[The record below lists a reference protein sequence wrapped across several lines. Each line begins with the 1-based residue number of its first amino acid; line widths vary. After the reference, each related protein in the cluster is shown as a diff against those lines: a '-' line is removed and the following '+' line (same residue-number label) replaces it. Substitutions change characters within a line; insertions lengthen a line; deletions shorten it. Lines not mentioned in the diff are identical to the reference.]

1 MRVKNDLSRDNV
13 SLVAG
18 GLAMYAVLSVF
29 PALAAALSFYGLLSM
44 TNFSDVNTPHL

>member
-44 TNFSDVNTPHL
+44 TNFSDGNTPHL